1 MRLDIDLFQE
11 IFCTIQSNKLR
22 TFLTGFS
29 VAWGIFMLILLLGS
43 GTGIEN
49 GVKKEFKGIATNGI
63 WIHQGQTSLPYKGMP
78 LGRSINF
85 INADYEDIKTTVPGV
100 EHITARYYMWSN
112 NLITYKNEYGDFNI
126 IGCHPAHRFLRKMLL
141 LNGRLLNQKDIDDHR
156 KVAVIGKLVRDQLF
170 KNSSAVGK
178 YLRINGVPFKVVGIF
193 GDDVNERSTQILYL
207 PITTVQKVF
216 GGGNRIHAVMFTTG
230 DATIDQSKQME
241 QAVRK
246 KMSARHKF
254 SIKDRKALR
263 IWSSAEQYQ
272 KLMNLFR
279 NIRFFIWLIG
289 IGTIFAGIVGISNIM
304 LIAVKDRTKE
314 IGIRKALGATP
325 GSIIRLVIAEAVL
338 ITLFSGYMGLTLGVV
353 LIEVVSKN
361 LPTIA
366 LFQNPEVDF
375 GVALGALVLLVA
387 AGLIAGFIPARKAA
401 KIQPIAALREE

>member
-1 MRLDIDLFQE
+1 MKFDIDLFQE
-11 IFCTIQSNKLR
+11 IFSTIQSNKLR

-43 GTGIEN
+43 GTGIEK

-85 INADYEDIKTTVPGV
+85 VNADYEDIKATVPGV

-112 NLITYKNEYGDFNI
+112 NLITHKNEYGDFNI
-126 IGCHPAHRFLRKMLL
+126 IGCHPAHRFLRETLL
-141 LNGRLLNQKDIDDHR
+141 LNGRLLNQKDIDGYR
-156 KVAVIGKLVRDQLF
+156 KVAVIGRLVKDQLF
-170 KNSSAVGK
+170 KNSPAVGK
-178 YLRINGVPFKVVGIF
+178 YLQINGVPFKVVGIF

-241 QAVRK
+241 QAVRE

-254 SIKDRKALR
+254 SVKDRKALR
-263 IWSSAEQYQ
+263 IWSSVEQYQ

-325 GSIIRLVIAEAVL
+325 GSIVRLVIAEAVL
-338 ITLFSGYMGLTLGVV
+338 ITVFSGYMGLTLGVV

-361 LPTIA
+361 LPAIA

-375 GVALGALVLLVA
+375 DVALGALALLVA
-387 AGLIAGFIPARKAA
+387 AGLAAGFIPARKAA